1 MFNFDQFT
9 KETFRMHYPKNRS
22 SRRFTLLALTTLAA
36 CAAMPG
42 WAQDKWPSK
51 PIEIIYPYPPGN
63 DMDVISRLLAEG
75 MSKRLGVPVQVINK
89 PGGGGVVGFTE
100 MLRAKPDGYTIGTWT
115 PGPGISQVIAGNTT
129 YKVSD
134 YQSVG
139 GMLINDFVFAT
150 RGDIPANN
158 LKEFAAWAKKSGK
171 TITIGSY
178 APAAVPALIAAKIA
192 KKDGWA
198 YKVVAFPNPSAK
210 ELVAGDA
217 DVTTA
222 GGESAVSYAKTGQVK
237 VLSAWGPNRTPLFPN
252 VPTPA
257 EEGYGELYSWGGM
270 AAPAGVPKD
279 IINKLSTAMMEALKD
294 KPVQEQFKKAG
305 LTSLSMTADQMNKRI
320 SDDTRWITDLMT
332 ELGLTKK

>member
-1 MFNFDQFT
+1 MNT
-9 KETFRMHYPKNRS
+9 STHRIRII
-22 SRRFTLLALTTLAA
+22 ALAA
-36 CAAMPG
+36 LATLSALPTQ
-42 WAQDKWPSK
+42 AQDKWPSK

-63 DMDVISRLLAEG
+63 DMDVVTRLLAEG

-89 PGGGGVVGFTE
+89 PGGGGVVGFAE
-100 MLRAKPDGYTIGTWT
+100 MTRAKPDGYTIGTWT
-115 PGPGISQVIAGNTT
+115 PGPGISQIIAGNTP
-129 YKVSD
+129 YKMTD

-139 GMLINDFVFAT
+139 GMLINDFVLAA

-171 TITIGSY
+171 PVVIGSY

-222 GGESAVSYAKTGQVK
+222 GAEGAMSYAKAGQVK
-237 VLSAWGPNRTPLFPN
+237 ILSAWGPQRNPVFPN
-252 VPTPA
+252 AATPA
-257 EEGYGELYSWGGM
+257 EEGYGDLYTWGGM
-270 AAPAGVPKD
+270 AAPVGVPKD
-279 IINKLSTAMMEALKD
+279 IINKLSSVMMESLND
-294 KPVQEQFKKAG
+294 KAVQDQFKKVGIPA
-305 LTSLSMTADQMNKRI
+305 LPMTADQMTKRVV
-320 SDDTRWITDLMT
+320 DDTKWISELMA
-332 ELGLTKK
+332 ELGFAKK